1 MTESIQLSA
10 LWLLPL
16 GLLFPLIL
24 IGGLRMLLNS
34 TREEIPEE
42 ERDWSAPQLD
52 ATSSTDSPVHRWD
65 ARLKII
71 SLLILAFLIVSL
83 QQIEYALI
91 ALILSLLGYRAAKL
105 PLRRGLQRI
114 AGMSGFL
121 VMFLIMLPLTAVT
134 LPGDTLL
141 VFGNWSWLSFNLR
154 GLELA
159 TLIILR
165 ACSVALL
172 MEPLFATAPMPTT
185 LAGLTRIG
193 IPARIAELLLL
204 THRYLFVFLHEARR
218 IHTGMEVRGFRKRTN
233 KATLRS
239 AGHFLGMLFVRSFER
254 TERVHAAMLARGY
267 SGTWPT
273 RVDFRM
279 VPADFFKTAIVIGAG
294 ILLITLDRLYPFG
307 GF

>member
-1 MTESIQLSA
+1 MNEIISLSA

-16 GLLFPLIL
+16 GLLLPLVL
-24 IGGLRMLLNS
+24 LGGFRLLLGS
-34 TREEIPEE
+34 TREPIPEE

-52 ATSSTDSPVHRWD
+52 ATSQADSPIHRWD
-65 ARLKII
+65 ARFKIV
-71 SLLILAFLIVSL
+71 SLLTLAFLIVSL
-83 QQIEYALI
+83 QQLEYALI
-91 ALILSLLGYRAAKL
+91 ALILTLLGYRAAKL

-114 AGMSGFL
+114 AGMTGFL
-121 VMFLIMLPLTAVT
+121 AMFLIMLPLTAAT

-141 VFGNWSWLSFNLR
+141 VFGGWSWLSFNLR
-154 GLELA
+154 GLQLA
-159 TLIILR
+159 VLIILR

-204 THRYLFVFLHEARR
+204 AHRYLFVFLHEARR
-218 IHTGMEVRGFRKRTN
+218 IHTGMEVRGYRKRTN

-267 SGTWPT
+267 SGSWPV
-273 RVDFRM
+273 RVDFSST
-279 VPADFFKTAIVIGAG
+279 ASDFFKAALVITIG
-294 ILLITLDRLYPFG
+294 ITLIICDRLYPPGSF
-307 GF
+307 